1 MRSRPAFVMRAVM
14 SRRTRSR
21 FMSESRLVGR
31 RGEKRCTHETSSTG
45 FAMLSIQPKQS
56 ASSTASL

>member
-1 MRSRPAFVMRAVM
+1 
-14 SRRTRSR
+14 
-21 FMSESRLVGR
+21 MSERRLVVR
-31 RGEKRCTHETSSTG
+31 RGEKRCAQHSASTG